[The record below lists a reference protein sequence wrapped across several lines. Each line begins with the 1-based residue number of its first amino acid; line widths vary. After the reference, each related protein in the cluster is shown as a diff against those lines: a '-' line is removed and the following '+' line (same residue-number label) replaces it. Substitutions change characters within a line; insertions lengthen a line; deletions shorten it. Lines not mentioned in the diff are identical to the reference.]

1 MVLMFSCFASC
12 FQSLAFEFLKT
23 LLLDVWEI
31 YQSLSSTFYTSS
43 SYLRHFH
50 DPSVKG

>member
-1 MVLMFSCFASC
+1 MISCLASC
-12 FQSLAFEFLKT
+12 FQSLAFGFFET
-23 LLLDVWEI
+23 LLLDIWEI

-43 SYLRHFH
+43 SYLTHFH